1 MAYTTVDGI
10 ALHYEDLG
18 AGRPLVFLH
27 GWGTSGRVW
36 DAQAADL
43 MADHR
48 VITLDWRGC
57 GRSERPADGYTIS
70 RLAGDVLEFVDAL
83 GLDRPVMIGSSI
95 AGAFIIEAALAAP
108 DRFGA
113 IIPVDAG
120 VHHFCGRQGAM
131 DKLLAGLRADRAGTL
146 ADFVPHWYRPG
157 ASTAMIDWTV
167 AQLLESTF
175 RIDGLVVDQ
184 AGYDPRERV
193 AALRVPTHFLHG
205 ELDTEVPLSVP
216 RELAALIP
224 GSRLT
229 VIDGAGHMAQQ
240 DQADRFTAAL
250 RAALSDLL

>member
-1 MAYTTVDGI
+1 MAYTTVDNI
-10 ALHYEDLG
+10 TLHYEDLG

-36 DAQAADL
+36 DAQAAGL

-57 GRSERPADGYTIS
+57 GRSGRPADGYTIS

-83 GLDRPVMIGSSI
+83 ELDRPVMIGSSI

-108 DRFGA
+108 DRFRA

-120 VHHFCGRQGAM
+120 VHHFSGLQSAT
-131 DKLLAGLRADRAGTL
+131 DKLLANLRADRAGTL

-175 RIDGLVVDQ
+175 RIDGLLADQ
-184 AGYDPRERV
+184 ARYDPRERV

-250 RAALSDLL
+250 RAALSGLL

>member
-1 MAYTTVDGI
+1 MAYTTVGNI
-10 ALHYEDLG
+10 TLHYEDLG

-57 GRSERPADGYTIS
+57 GRSGRPAGGYTIS

-83 GLDRPVMIGSSI
+83 ELDRPVMIGSSI

-108 DRFGA
+108 DRFRA

-120 VHHFCGRQGAM
+120 VHHFSGLQSAT
-131 DKLLAGLRADRAGTL
+131 DKLLANLRADRAGTL
-146 ADFVPHWYRPG
+146 ADIVPHWYRPG

-175 RIDGLVVDQ
+175 RIDGLLVDQ
-184 AGYDPRERV
+184 ARYDPRDRV
-193 AALRVPTHFLHG
+193 ASLRVPTHFLHG

-250 RAALSDLL
+250 RAALSGLL